1 MKFHLTRNA
10 VESGCGRRCAS
21 ARAIICLL
29 CVAAFLAQISSA
41 QSAAPQTK
49 NQAVNANPL
58 DAPGLEEKVDALLQ
72 KMTLEEK
79 IGQLV
84 QYSAGQAT
92 GPTSGR
98 TDDRDMI
105 QKGQVGSLFNV
116 TGARET
122 NALQRIAVEK
132 SRLKIP
138 LIFGLDVIH
147 GFRTTFPIPLGL
159 AATWEPEIVEKAAR
173 VAASEASSAG
183 VRWAF
188 SPMVDIARDARWGR
202 ISEGAGEDPYLGA
215 AMARAYVRGYQGQ
228 RLDATDSMVAC
239 AKHYVGYGAAEG
251 GRDYNSTEI
260 SEHTLRQFYLP
271 PFRAAEEAG
280 AGTFMSGF
288 NALNAIPTSA
298 NPFALKQVLRK
309 EWGFRGFVVS
319 DWNSVGEVQAHGIAN
334 DAATAARKALL
345 AGVDMDMVSNA
356 YHRNLMQLVQSGQIA
371 QSDIDNAAR
380 NVLRVKFAMVLF
392 DHPYTDEDKESSA
405 MLRPESVSIARQA
418 ATQSLVLLRNEVVSG
433 VPMLPFSA
441 RIASLALIGPLGD
454 DAGNMIG
461 SWGAQGQGA
470 DAVTLR
476 RALSEKLGDANLHYA
491 KGTGFL
497 DGPDSDIAAAV
508 RAAQSSDI
516 VILALGEDAPAM
528 TGEAASRTW
537 LGLPGRQE
545 ELLEKVVA
553 AGKPVVLIL
562 FSGRPLTVPWAFE
575 HVPAVLAAW
584 FPGVQAGNAIADVLF
599 GAAAPAGHLPLSW
612 PRSVGQE
619 PLYYNALNTGRPE
632 ADPEHPAEKG
642 EKKFISRYIDAPNS
656 PQFPFGYGLTYTT
669 FSYGVTQS
677 SAKQLAFASLQN
689 ALAEPPHQSR
699 VVSVSAE
706 IKNNGA
712 RAGETLAQLYI
723 RLEGTSVAM
732 PVRMLKGFQ
741 KVALAAGE
749 SRQVTFELSADTFAF
764 WGAENK
770 FGVEPAHVTIWIA
783 PNSAEG
789 ESTTLEITGTRQ

>member
-1 MKFHLTRNA
+1 MKFHWTGNA
-10 VESGCGRRCAS
+10 VDSGCGRRCAS
-21 ARAIICLL
+21 VLSIICLL
-29 CVAAFLAQISSA
+29 SVASLLAQISSA

-49 NQAVNANPL
+49 NEAVNANPL

-79 IGQLV
+79 VGQLV

-98 TDDRDMI
+98 TDDSDMI
-105 QKGQVGSLFNV
+105 RKGQVGSLFNV

-122 NALQRIAVEK
+122 NALQRIAVEN

-202 ISEGAGEDPYLGA
+202 ISESAGEDPYLGA

-228 RLDATDSMVAC
+228 RLDATDSIVAC

-271 PFRAAEEAG
+271 PFRAAQEAG
-280 AGTFMSGF
+280 AATFMSGF
-288 NALNAIPTSA
+288 NALNAIPVTA
-298 NPFALKQVLRK
+298 NPFTLKQVLRK

-356 YHRNLMQLVQSGQIA
+356 YHRNLLQLLQSGQIA
-371 QSDIDNAAR
+371 QGDIDESVR
-380 NVLRVKFAMVLF
+380 NVLRVKFAMGLF
-392 DHPYTDEDKESSA
+392 DHPYTDENKESAA
-405 MLRPESVSIARQA
+405 MLRAESVSIARQA
-418 ATQSLVLLRNEVVSG
+418 ATQSLVLLRNEAVSG

-441 RIASLALIGPLGD
+441 RIASVALLGPLGD

-461 SWGAQGQGA
+461 SWGALGRGA

-476 RALSEKLGDANLHYA
+476 RALSEKLGDGNVHYA
-491 KGTGFL
+491 NGTGFL
-497 DGPDSDIAAAV
+497 NGPDSDIAAAV
-508 RAAQSSDI
+508 AAARSSDV
-516 VILALGEDAPAM
+516 VILALGEDAPTM

-599 GAAAPAGHLPLSW
+599 GAAAPAGRLPLSW

-632 ADPEHPAEKG
+632 ADPEHPPEKG
-642 EKKFISRYIDAPNS
+642 EKKFLSRYLDAPDS

-689 ALAEPPHQSR
+689 ALAEPAHQSR

-749 SRQVTFELSADTFAF
+749 SRKVTFELSADTFAF

-770 FGVEPAHVTIWIA
+770 FAVEPAHVTIWIA

>member
-1 MKFHLTRNA
+1 MKFHWTMNA

-21 ARAIICLL
+21 VLAIIGLL
-29 CVAAFLAQISSA
+29 CVASFLAQISSA

-49 NQAVNANPL
+49 NEAVNANPL

-98 TDDRDMI
+98 TDDSDMI
-105 QKGQVGSLFNV
+105 RKGQVGSLFNV

-122 NALQRIAVEK
+122 NALQRIAVEN

-173 VAASEASSAG
+173 VAALEASSAG
-183 VRWAF
+183 VRWTF

-228 RLDATDSMVAC
+228 RLDATDSIVAC

-288 NALNAIPTSA
+288 NALNAIPATA
-298 NPFALKQVLRK
+298 NPFTLKQVLRK

-345 AGVDMDMVSNA
+345 GGVDMDMVSNA
-356 YHRNLMQLVQSGQIA
+356 YHRNLLQLVQSGQIA

-380 NVLRVKFAMVLF
+380 NILRVKFAMGLF
-392 DHPYTDEDKESSA
+392 DHPYTDENQESSA

-441 RIASLALIGPLGD
+441 RTASVALIGPLGD

-461 SWGAQGQGA
+461 SWGALGRGA

-476 RALSEKLGDANLHYA
+476 RALSEKLGDANVHYA

-497 DGPDSDIAAAV
+497 NGPDSDIAAAV
-508 RAAQSSDI
+508 AAARSSDV
-516 VILALGEDAPAM
+516 VILALGEDAPTM

-553 AGKPVVLIL
+553 AGRPVVLIL
-562 FSGRPLTVPWAFE
+562 FSGRPLTVPWTFE

-632 ADPEHPAEKG
+632 ADPEHPPEKG
-642 EKKFISRYIDAPNS
+642 EKKFLSRYLDAPNS

-669 FSYGVTQS
+669 FSYGVTQT
-677 SAKQLAFASLQN
+677 SAKQLTLASLQN
-689 ALAEPPHQSR
+689 ALAGPAHQSR

-706 IKNNGA
+706 IKNSGA

-732 PVRMLKGFQ
+732 PVRMLQGFQ

-749 SRQVTFELSADTFAF
+749 SRKVTFELSADAFAF

-770 FGVEPAHVTIWIA
+770 FAVEPARVTIWIA

-789 ESTTLEITGTRQ
+789 ESTTLEITGTLQ